1 MKDYDVIVIGGG
13 INGLTAAAYLAK
25 AGLSV
30 GVFEARGQCGA
41 HCDTVELGLPGFLH
55 NTHAAWLVPALS
67 PAMADLEL
75 EQFGLEL
82 RGTDVLFA
90 KTFRDGTN
98 LVQGL
103 DPSVTQASVARA
115 SERDAAV
122 QGRIA
127 QYLMEHTPE
136 ALGLGQQIIF
146 GAPSADLFRRR
157 AAFHDGL
164 LKAIGAPM
172 SGEDVQRMNGFEV
185 LERLYETEAVRTLPA
200 ALGEY
205 TGQWPLHRGMG
216 TQGMDLAG
224 MAPTAVHTARG
235 GSHALTHALVKC
247 LVSHGGEIWTTCPV
261 DRILVRE
268 GRAGGIRLSPDALLP
283 GEEISAPTVISN
295 ITLVPT
301 FVHLLGAEAIGSDWI
316 EKIKRFNY
324 DDPQLIAVY
333 YALRGDIEFASAAYD
348 PAIQRAWVGYFGGET
363 LAEIRA
369 GMADCLAG
377 KIPDE
382 MMGGWF
388 LPTRADPSQA
398 PPGCHTLLAWV
409 SMPPCPQ
416 TWRGRKL
423 RGWDAWREVAAP
435 LADAITERLE
445 QYAPGLQDLILER
458 HTNTPFDQEHNNPSA
473 IRGNMIGGSAI
484 PEQYG
489 VNRPLPGIITKG
501 VSRTFLPGLYL
512 SNSTYPY
519 GATHLASGYL
529 AACEVAE
536 DAGCREA
543 PWWRAEPFLWFL
555 ENMWSIPMNL
565 GVGTS
570 GARGAAE
577 GLR

>member
-75 EQFGLEL
+75 EHFGLEL

-98 LVQGL
+98 LVLGL

-115 SERDAAV
+115 SARDAAV

-136 ALGLGQQIIF
+136 ALALGQQIIF

-172 SGEDVQRMNGFEV
+172 SGEDVQRMNGFDV

-216 TQGMDLAG
+216 TQGLDLAG
-224 MAPTAVHTARG
+224 MSPTAVHTARG

-268 GRAGGIRLSPDALLP
+268 RRARGIRLSPDALLP

-295 ITLVPT
+295 LTLVPT

-316 EKIKRFNY
+316 EKVKRFNY

-333 YALRGDIEFASAAYD
+333 YALRGDLEFASAAYD

-377 KIPDE
+377 KIPDA

-416 TWRGRKL
+416 TWRGRTL
-423 RGWDAWREVAAP
+423 RGWDAWREVADP

-445 QYAPGLQDLILER
+445 QYARLAGPDPRTAHQYPVRSGAQQPLGHPRQHDR
-458 HTNTPFDQEHNNPSA
+458 RQRDTRA
-473 IRGNMIGGSAI
+473 IRREPPAARHYHQGRLAHLPARTLPVELHLPVRRHSSRHRIPGG
-484 PEQYG
+484 
-489 VNRPLPGIITKG
+489 V
-501 VSRTFLPGLYL
+501 
-512 SNSTYPY
+512 
-519 GATHLASGYL
+519 
-529 AACEVAE
+529 
-536 DAGCREA
+536 
-543 PWWRAEPFLWFL
+543 
-555 ENMWSIPMNL
+555 
-565 GVGTS
+565 
-570 GARGAAE
+570 
-577 GLR
+577 